1 MQRREDGSWGEG
13 EGSGVCEAES
23 LHCRIGKGL
32 ERKAEDRLKYFFSK
46 HEICILFKRWEAI
59 GRFKMGMTYGRKHS
73 DDVTKG
79 TLSRLTEKPA
89 RRLFLE

>member
-32 ERKAEDRLKYFFSK
+32 ERKAEDRLKYFFQSTK
-46 HEICILFKRWEAI
+46 FVYYLKDGKPLADSRWA
-59 GRFKMGMTYGRKHS
+59 
-73 DDVTKG
+73 
-79 TLSRLTEKPA
+79 
-89 RRLFLE
+89 